1 MVLKRKNMINAVKE
15 IVKKMLKILSPEG
28 LCSAK
33 KRADKP
39 CAVCIVNETFAE
51 KKSKIK
57 IEYFYGSLGTS

>member
-1 MVLKRKNMINAVKE
+1 MF
-15 IVKKMLKILSPEG
+15 
-28 LCSAK
+28 CK

-57 IEYFYGSLGTS
+57 IEYFYGSFGNEKNHT